1 MKEKILGN
9 KKGNQDQVVLTDPAT
24 GNDVHSPDEIK
35 RVSLDYLLSIL
46 KTKEPHDKHK
56 ELVLRRK
63 EQHFERMEERIDNDL
78 EEMPEE
84 TFWKVVSKLEQKPGN
99 KYKFITKAGYSLKL
113 ALLNLYK
120 IIWKSEKVP
129 VSWQDSLVTQL
140 PKSAQNSKC
149 LDEKRHIHERDE
161 LSKLLSQIVLSHAK
175 ENIYKNMSMFQI
187 AGKPGHRA
195 SEHLYVLK
203 SVFAYYQSQNK
214 GLLVTSFDLRR
225 FFDSEDI
232 FDCFNEIYSSNVKGK
247 VYRLLF
253 EMNKNTRIIIQTP
266 VGDTQPKNTGPIV
279 TQGSV
284 EGPVLSSVSIDNGT
298 NVTFVQSEVE
308 VMYKSLKLG
317 PTIFMDDLARMAATL
332 ASAQYGNNLM
342 QELIEQKCLEFNC
355 Y

>member
-1 MKEKILGN
+1 
-9 KKGNQDQVVLTDPAT
+9 
-24 GNDVHSPDEIK
+24 
-35 RVSLDYLLSIL
+35 
-46 KTKEPHDKHK
+46 
-56 ELVLRRK
+56 
-63 EQHFERMEERIDNDL
+63 
-78 EEMPEE
+78 
-84 TFWKVVSKLEQKPGN
+84 
-99 KYKFITKAGYSLKL
+99 
-113 ALLNLYK
+113 
-120 IIWKSEKVP
+120 
-129 VSWQDSLVTQL
+129 
-140 PKSAQNSKC
+140 
-149 LDEKRHIHERDE
+149 
-161 LSKLLSQIVLSHAK
+161 
-175 ENIYKNMSMFQI
+175 MFQI

-298 NVTFVQSEVE
+298 NVTFAQSEVE